1 MKAKLRLLCGTM
13 VLMLVAVVAYSAYV
27 TNDVKGVYHYIS
39 DDIAPEQAALN
50 KLNFDLAMFRATEA
64 AFILSS
70 DPTYKAEREQE
81 MEVLVAGLDK
91 SIEEFL
97 ALPISAE
104 EKKAIE
110 AFNDRWFRLKE
121 LNKRV
126 IPIAREYNATE
137 KTAFLTQAA
146 RVFTVDTR
154 TPFLAATELAG
165 GLLTEKKSEVVQL
178 FAEEQ
183 GELDVSAY
191 TNFAVAAVAVLLAII
206 GVLFFERTSLRLLLR
221 KIDQLR
227 QLTAG
232 DASVEVDGLDRRD
245 EVGDMAK
252 ALNDFKAKV
261 VQNNDFAG
269 QISAISKAQAVIEF
283 ALDGKVV
290 NANENFLAALGYSID
305 EIRGQHHSMFI
316 EQATRLSPEYQ
327 MFWEKLGRGEYD
339 AGQYKRIGK
348 GGKEV
353 WIQASYNPILDL
365 SGKPFKVVK
374 YATDITEQVNATRAL
389 ELAVEET
396 QGVVQAAENNDL
408 TQRVPLE
415 GKTGAIASLCAG
427 VNGLLETMGSIIG
440 NIVEASSTLTTA
452 SREIA
457 MGNTDLSQRTE
468 EQASSLEETAAS
480 LEELTST
487 VKQNAENAQQAN
499 ALAADASEMAIK
511 GGAVV
516 AEVVHTMDGITEA
529 SRKIADIISVIDE
542 IAFQTNILALNA
554 AVEAARA
561 GEQGRGFAV
570 VAAEVRNLAQR
581 SANAAKEIKSLISD
595 SAAKVE
601 VGSKLVESAGK
612 STEEIVA
619 AVRRVTDIM
628 AQISAASQEQSTGI
642 EQVNTAVTQM
652 DQITQQNAA
661 LVEEA
666 AAAAKSM
673 EDQTTQMA
681 QMVAVFKLSSSEGNA
696 VSHAPAAALPATG
709 NPVVDNAV
717 RRGTSNGNAPAK
729 AAKAKTKAEPPR
741 APEKRRAVAGGNG
754 TGDWK
759 EF

>member
-1 MKAKLRLLCGTM
+1 MSMKAKLRLLCGTM
-13 VLMLVAVVAYSAYV
+13 VLMLVAVAAYSAYV
-27 TNDVKGVYHYIS
+27 TNNVKGLYHHITQ
-39 DDIAPEQAALN
+39 DLVPEQVVLN
-50 KLNFDLAMFRATEA
+50 KLNFDLAMFRASEA
-64 AFILSS
+64 AFIMSA
-70 DPTYKAEREQE
+70 DPAYKADREKD
-81 MEVLVAGLDK
+81 MEGLAVGLDEAIK
-91 SIEEFL
+91 EFL

-110 AFNDRWFRLKE
+110 EFDERWFRLKE

-126 IPIAREYNATE
+126 LPTAREYNATE

-146 RVFTVDTR
+146 RIFTVDAR
-154 TPFLAATELAG
+154 TPFLAATDLAG
-165 GLLTEKKSEVVQL
+165 GLLGEKSTEVESL
-178 FAEEQ
+178 FSGATR
-183 GELDVSAY
+183 ELDVSVY
-191 TNFAVAAVAVLLAII
+191 TNIGVAAVAVLLALL
-206 GVLFFERTSLRLLLR
+206 GVFFFERTSLRHLLR

-227 QLTAG
+227 QLTSG
-232 DASVEVDGLDRRD
+232 DTSVEVDGLDRKD

-261 VQNNDFAG
+261 VENNDFAG

-283 ALDGKVV
+283 TLDGKVV
-290 NANENFLAALGYSID
+290 NANENFLATLGYSID
-305 EIRGQHHSMFI
+305 EIRNQHHSMFI
-316 EQATRLSPEYQ
+316 DQETRLSPDYAA
-327 MFWEKLGRGEYD
+327 FWEKLGRGEYD

-374 YATDITEQVNATRAL
+374 YATDVTEQVNATKAL

-396 QGVVQAAENNDL
+396 QGVVEAAENNDL

-499 ALAADASEMAIK
+499 SLASDASEMAIK

-595 SAAKVE
+595 SVAKVE

-681 QMVAVFKLSSSEGNA
+681 QMVAVFKLSNSAAAA
-696 VSHAPAAALPATG
+696 VSSAAALPATG

-717 RRGTSNGNAPAK
+717 RRGTSNGNAPVK
-729 AAKAKTKAEPPR
+729 AAKAKAEPPR

-754 TGDWK
+754 TADWK

>member
-1 MKAKLRLLCGTM
+1 VKYAT
-13 VLMLVAVVAYSAYV
+13 
-27 TNDVKGVYHYIS
+27 DV
-39 DDIAPEQAALN
+39 
-50 KLNFDLAMFRATEA
+50 TEA
-64 AFILSS
+64 VKEGTTALFKSSAFEGSSVAMMMVDRDLKVTYVNESTKKLFKDNVTVFRSVWPSFDPDKIIGTCIDMFHKNPAHQRQLLADLSRLPYRT
-70 DPTYKAEREQE
+70 DITIGDMK
-81 MEVLVAGLDK
+81 
-91 SIEEFL
+91 F
-97 ALPISAE
+97 ALSVSPIFDA
-104 EKKAIE
+104 
-110 AFNDRWFRLKE
+110 
-121 LNKRV
+121 KRNHV
-126 IPIAREYNATE
+126 GNTLEWADVS
-137 KTAFLTQAA
+137 AA
-146 RVFTVDTR
+146 RVN
-154 TPFLAATELAG
+154 AG
-165 GLLTEKKSEVVQL
+165 M
-178 FAEEQ
+178 
-183 GELDVSAY
+183 
-191 TNFAVAAVAVLLAII
+191 
-206 GVLFFERTSLRLLLR
+206 
-221 KIDQLR
+221 ID
-227 QLTAG
+227 
-232 DASVEVDGLDRRD
+232 
-245 EVGDMAK
+245 
-252 ALNDFKAKV
+252 AL
-261 VQNNDFAG
+261 QR
-269 QISAISKAQAVIEF
+269 SQAVIEF
-283 ALDGKVV
+283 ALDGKIL
-290 NANENFLAALGYSID
+290 NANKNFLDTLGYTLE
-305 EIRGQHHSMFI
+305 EIRGQHHSMFV
-316 EQATRLSPEYQ
+316 EPAYRQSGDYRA
-327 MFWEKLGRGEYD
+327 FWEKLGRGEFD
-339 AGQYKRIGK
+339 TGQYKRIGK

-365 SGKPFKVVK
+365 SGKVFKVVK
-374 YATDITEQVNATRAL
+374 FATDVTEQVNASMAL
-389 ELAVEET
+389 QLAVEET
-396 QGVVQAAENNDL
+396 QGVVEAAENNDL
-408 TQRVPLE
+408 TQRVPMD
-415 GKTGAIASLCAG
+415 GKAGAIASLCAG
-427 VNGLLETMGSIIG
+427 VNGLLETMSSIVG

-499 ALAADASEMAIK
+499 TLASDASEMAIK

-595 SAAKVE
+595 SVAKVE

-681 QMVAVFKLSSSEGNA
+681 EMVAVFKLSQGAGNA

-709 NPVVDNAV
+709 NPVVDNAM
-717 RRGTSNGNAPAK
+717 RRGASSDAPVKPAK
-729 AAKAKTKAEPPR
+729 AKAEPPH
-741 APEKRRAVAGGNG
+741 APEKRRVAAGGNG
-754 TGDWK
+754 AGDWK

>member
-1 MKAKLRLLCGTM
+1 
-13 VLMLVAVVAYSAYV
+13 
-27 TNDVKGVYHYIS
+27 
-39 DDIAPEQAALN
+39 
-50 KLNFDLAMFRATEA
+50 
-64 AFILSS
+64 
-70 DPTYKAEREQE
+70 
-81 MEVLVAGLDK
+81 
-91 SIEEFL
+91 
-97 ALPISAE
+97 
-104 EKKAIE
+104 
-110 AFNDRWFRLKE
+110 
-121 LNKRV
+121 
-126 IPIAREYNATE
+126 
-137 KTAFLTQAA
+137 
-146 RVFTVDTR
+146 
-154 TPFLAATELAG
+154 
-165 GLLTEKKSEVVQL
+165 
-178 FAEEQ
+178 
-183 GELDVSAY
+183 
-191 TNFAVAAVAVLLAII
+191 
-206 GVLFFERTSLRLLLR
+206 
-221 KIDQLR
+221 
-227 QLTAG
+227 
-232 DASVEVDGLDRRD
+232 
-245 EVGDMAK
+245 
-252 ALNDFKAKV
+252 
-261 VQNNDFAG
+261 
-269 QISAISKAQAVIEF
+269 
-283 ALDGKVV
+283 
-290 NANENFLAALGYSID
+290 
-305 EIRGQHHSMFI
+305 MFI
-316 EQATRLSPEYQ
+316 EPATRLSPEYQ

-348 GGKEV
+348 GGKEI